1 MKNALKVSVRMLSAP
16 NRHFGRAE
24 QKTFEA
30 ARILRGRWSEGKKTC
45 LCGLS
50 SQPIL
55 PLGLTFNS
63 SLQVSQRSLIEEALA
78 AAFTPSPLGKA
89 ASRCKVVYPF
99 QWIVLVSMA
108 NVEKVPSSMCCS
120 PTRKSLY
127 SGSWLRH
134 QSQPDCCYV
143 TGGRDLA
150 CLVL

>member
-1 MKNALKVSVRMLSAP
+1 MKNALKVSVRMLSVP

-24 QKTFEA
+24 QKPFMP
-30 ARILRGRWSEGKKTC
+30 ARILRGRWSEGGRTC
-45 LCGLS
+45 LCRLS

-63 SLQVSQRSLIEEALA
+63 SLQVSQRSLIEEASV

-99 QWIVLVSMA
+99 QWMVLVSLA

-134 QSQPDCCYV
+134 QNQPDCCYV
-143 TGGRDLA
+143 MGGHDLT
-150 CLVL
+150 CLLL

>member
-1 MKNALKVSVRMLSAP
+1 MKNALKASVRMLSVL
-16 NRHFGRAE
+16 NRRFGRAE
-24 QKTFEA
+24 QKTLAA
-30 ARILRGRWSEGKKTC
+30 ARVLRGRRSEGKTTC

-63 SLQVSQRSLIEEALA
+63 SQQVSQRSLMEEASV

-99 QWIVLVSMA
+99 QWIVLVSLA

-134 QSQPDCCYV
+134 QNQPDCCYS
-143 TGGRDLA
+143 TGGLGG
-150 CLVL
+150 LI